1 MGFVSV
7 LFAYGAWGFVNA
19 IGCVVAMEAVRSG
32 AWMGVFVWFGAAFA
46 SALRWY
52 GHTAEFVPGFNVV
65 WKRESGNPAHWH
77 SRPSTLEAH
86 FTWCF
91 PSEIVDQSLDDTRL
105 TLEHY
110 LNWE

>member
-1 MGFVSV
+1 MTTTRNVWCLAIYSIRESLVKPV
-7 LFAYGAWGFVNA
+7 LMLGERRMPNT
-19 IGCVVAMEAVRSG
+19 RS
-32 AWMGVFVWFGAAFA
+32 A
-46 SALRWY
+46 ALRWY

>member
-1 MGFVSV
+1 LVISDLTPDF
-7 LFAYGAWGFVNA
+7 NTA
-19 IGCVVAMEAVRSG
+19 IFEYDDLPNTRS
-32 AWMGVFVWFGAAFA
+32 A
-46 SALRWY
+46 ALRWY